1 MNEHTRAPP
10 PQFNALSRKYAETAF
25 QIAVYRCGGHLGWS
39 SLFYFRALKPGV
51 DGYRFAVYG
60 DMGNVN
66 PQSLSR
72 IQDEAQRGHF
82 DMILHNGKTR
92 TSVVMQLS
100 V

>member
-1 MNEHTRAPP
+1 M
-10 PQFNALSRKYAETAF
+10 
-25 QIAVYRCGGHLGWS
+25 YRCGGHLGWS

-72 IQDEAQRGHF
+72 LQDEAQRGHF
-82 DMILHNGKTR
+82 DMILHNGKARTFLSLCDR
-92 TSVVMQLS
+92 TSKCQRNSPNDS
-100 V
+100 VLNHFITQVTWLTT